1 MTTHLW
7 WYVARAS
14 GIVAAVLVAA
24 AVIWGLL
31 LSTRVLQDRPRPA
44 WLLDLHRM
52 LGGLSVAFVAVH
64 VAALMADSYVG
75 FGVADVLVPFATD
88 WRPGPVAFGILA
100 MYLLVAVE
108 LTSLAMRK
116 LPRRWWHGIH
126 LSSYVCFWAVAIHG
140 AAAGTDAANPLLQW
154 GSIAAIAAVVGL
166 TLYRVVAGR
175 RARRKRPGTPGR
187 TPGRGPELPSG
198 QPRRQAPPPPP
209 RPAYPTPVAP
219 PPPYTVGAGATTT
232 VRLNPA
238 PPAGLRGRTVEL

>member
-1 MTTHLW
+1 MTAHVW

-14 GIVAAVLVAA
+14 GVVAAALVAA

-52 LGGLSVAFVAVH
+52 LGGLSLAFVAVH
-64 VAALMADSYVG
+64 LAALVADTYVH
-75 FGVADVLVPFATD
+75 FGVADLLVPFASD
-88 WRPGPVAFGILA
+88 WRPGPVALGILA
-100 MYLLVAVE
+100 LYLLAAVE

-126 LSSYVCFWAVAIHG
+126 MSSYVCFWLVAIHG
-140 AAAGTDAANPLLQW
+140 AAAGTDASNPLLRW
-154 GSIAAIAAVVGL
+154 GSVAAIVVVTGL

-175 RARRKRPGTPGR
+175 RARRKRAVAPGR
-187 TPGRGPELPSG
+187 SPAGAAALQSTLPN
-198 QPRRQAPPPPP
+198 RQAVVPPLP
-209 RPAYPTPVAP
+209 PAYRTPAVA

-232 VRLNPA
+232 MTLKPA
-238 PPAGLRGRTVEL
+238 PPAGGRGRTVEL